1 MKKQSIIG
9 LLLVLAILIA
19 ICYVLVN
26 QIVPLSDDA
35 NENNATPTL
44 IVPGKSHFG
53 ASESYLSPNSGEIE
67 AGKNMTFI
75 LRIEK
80 NKEAIRNE
88 TIAVSRV
95 KGKDGIDWR
104 DELPLPNGM
113 SINCIPSAFTSYPG
127 KVYNVT
133 ISVNTTKE
141 VPEEMYFFKIRR
153 NFDSGYVEMRAGV
166 QVTAPAT

>member
-1 MKKQSIIG
+1 MKKQTIIG
-9 LLLVLAILIA
+9 VFLVMVLIA
-19 ICYVLVN
+19 VICYVLMN

-44 IVPGKSHFG
+44 TVPGKSHFG
-53 ASESYLSPNSGEIE
+53 AAKSYLSSNSGEIE
-67 AGKNMTFI
+67 AGNNMTFI

-80 NKEAIRNE
+80 NKEVIRNE
-88 TIAVSRV
+88 TITVSRV
-95 KGKDGIDWR
+95 KGKNGNDWR

-113 SINCIPSAFTSYPG
+113 SINCIPAAFTSYPG

-133 ISVNTTKE
+133 IWVNTTKE

-153 NFDSGYVEMRAGV
+153 NFDSGYGEIGVGV